1 MKFLVNKKLATRIGI
16 ITTIITLVGMLLL
29 WIIVATNAASLV
41 KADITNQMT
50 DAVEARA
57 AIINRYVS
65 SAEEYMTAFS
75 LGSEVRELLLNPED
89 PALLKKAQKYTE
101 DFASVK
107 GIFEGLYIATPVTHV
122 LTHTSKNAIGMITR
136 TGESLETFQNTI
148 LSQQQLTN
156 LGIMKSPGTG
166 SMILSMY
173 YPIFEGEK
181 CIGFVGAGVYASH
194 LMGL

>member
-194 LMGL
+194 LM